1 MGYWGLCEDSQES
14 NSVLTVYS
22 TGFTNQLTDNET
34 SPTGY
39 EGTSTVCSLSVVNI
53 KRQCTTVQGDHGD
66 RCWADPR
73 FENAIA

>member
-1 MGYWGLCEDSQES
+1 MLPTASLHPIISVIRSGNGVMKVWGLGEDSQES
-14 NSVLTVYS
+14 NNVVTVYS

-53 KRQCTTVQGDHGD
+53 KRQCT
-66 RCWADPR
+66 R
-73 FENAIA
+73 